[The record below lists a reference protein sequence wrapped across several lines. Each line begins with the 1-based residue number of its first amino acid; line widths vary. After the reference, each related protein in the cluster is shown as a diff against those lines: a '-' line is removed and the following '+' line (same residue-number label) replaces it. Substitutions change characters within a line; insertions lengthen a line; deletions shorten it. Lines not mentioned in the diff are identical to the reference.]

1 MRRLAASDGGSEGG
15 EGGGGEGEG
24 EGGEGGGEGGGGE
37 GGGGEGGGEGG
48 GGEGGGDGG
57 GGEGGGEG
65 SGGDGGGDGG
75 GGEGGGGESGVEVP
89 FTACTVMPKKSA
101 SWTGRLDRSDLRR
114 VFWATAGVRE
124 CGCLAV
130 PFRLCGSQVS
140 ASAFLCTLR
149 GMLRQ
154 SVTTTASHS
163 QRKLQGGGREGG
175 EGGLP
180 G

>member
-1 MRRLAASDGGSEGG
+1 MPLLARITPLTTQLSEQAI
-15 EGGGGEGEG
+15 
-24 EGGEGGGEGGGGE
+24 
-37 GGGGEGGGEGG
+37 GGGEGGGEGG
-48 GGEGGGDGG
+48 GGD
-57 GGEGGGEG
+57 GGGEG

-75 GGEGGGGESGVEVP
+75 GGEGGGEGGGGEGGVEVP

-101 SWTGRLDRSDLRR
+101 SWTGQLDRSDLRC

-130 PFRLCGSQVS
+130 PFRLGGSQVS

-154 SVTTTASHS
+154 SVATTASHS